1 MFFYLVRQLL
11 LSGVRMEAEQR
22 KVLVG
27 NPTYL
32 QTNGLVRYNEEG
44 KSAKD
49 QLVYTIMNF
58 PFRCNLRCLKCYRE
72 PAKHKEDLDMDT
84 RKRII
89 RESKELGALVLG
101 IPGEGEPFYYF
112 DEIREVVGQAGSLD
126 MTTLLYSNGTLFDEE
141 KLRFLYDNNVS
152 LIVSCDSLNPDI
164 FRYLTKVGDAS
175 KVREGLEMA
184 RKIYKPSIKREDGTT
199 YTRMGLITIVSE
211 QNMGDVAELSEFAGD
226 DFFHI
231 VNTLVRIGG
240 AEDNWEKLIGSK
252 GYNAY
257 MEVAKQY
264 SDTFLGGITTP
275 WEDGNCAAFH
285 NGITITTNG
294 DVQICPA
301 VVKKPIGNAKTMSV
315 KEIWEKQQELV
326 RKINFWCIARRP
338 NLEAYLKEFIG
349 F

>member
-1 MFFYLVRQLL
+1 
-11 LSGVRMEAEQR
+11 METKQR

-32 QTNGLVRYNEEG
+32 QANGLVRYNEEG
-44 KSAKD
+44 RPAKS

-72 PAKHKEDLDMDT
+72 PAKHQETLDTDT

-89 RESKELGALVLG
+89 RESRDLGAAVLG
-101 IPGEGEPFYYF
+101 IPGEGEPFFYF
-112 DEIREVVGQAGSLD
+112 DEIQPVVEYACSQGLI
-126 MTTLLYSNGTLFDEE
+126 TLLYSNGTLFDEE
-141 KLRFLYDNNVS
+141 RLRFLYDHNVS
-152 LIVSCDSLNPDI
+152 LIVSCDSLKPDT
-164 FRYLTKVGDAS
+164 FRDLTKGDVGR
-175 KVREGLEMA
+175 VREGLEMA
-184 RKIYKPSIKREDGTT
+184 REVYQPSVRREGETT
-199 YTRMGLITIVSE
+199 YTRLGLISIVSE
-211 QNMGDVAELSEFAGD
+211 QNMGDIAELSEFTGY

-240 AEDNWEKLIGSK
+240 GEDNWESLIGNHQ
-252 GYNAY
+252 YTEY
-257 MEVAKQY
+257 METAKRY
-264 SDTFLGGITTP
+264 TDTFLGGITTP
-275 WEDGNCAAFH
+275 SEDGNCAAFH

-315 KEIWEKQQELV
+315 EEIWGKQQELV
-326 RKINFWCIARRP
+326 KKINFWCIARRP
-338 NLEAYLKEFIG
+338 DLEAYLKEFVG